1 MNFELSEAGYKYL
14 EKGKVEELGNH
25 IAAELRIINERKE
38 IASLLRTLIQR
49 INEESR
55 CNTLVVVE
63 GKRDERALVSLG
75 LSTRCFWLSK
85 YGFANFILEAE
96 KSKKVILLL
105 DYDRKGRYLFAKA
118 LGILQRK
125 GISADSY
132 YRKEIR
138 RITKGMI
145 AHIEEIVSFTRV

>member
-14 EKGKVEELGNH
+14 GKVEGLGNH

-49 INEESR
+49 INEESDD
-55 CNTLVVVE
+55 TLVVVE

-96 KSKKVILLL
+96 VQEG
-105 DYDRKGRYLFAKA
+105 YPFARLRQK
-118 LGILQRK
+118 R
-125 GISADSY
+125 
-132 YRKEIR
+132 
-138 RITKGMI
+138 
-145 AHIEEIVSFTRV
+145 